1 MAASGWKA
9 HQKLDCVD
17 FFFLYIPAPFTQP
30 RRKEEQSSK
39 ERGYCYSLCV
49 LTLFHGFPCL
59 PPSSKFSFLASFHF
73 SLSLSLFIW
82 FTESQIH
89 LQGLSTVGQSS
100 GADWLGGG
108 GVWQLCPVDIPL
120 FPLVVKTNQFLEK
133 RIFFFFLLLF
143 IKEISNITHDD
154 PRRRARST
162 AMAAPTA
169 ALCSISAISG
179 IPP

>member
-9 HQKLDCVD
+9 HQKLDCVGL
-17 FFFLYIPAPFTQP
+17 FFSIFLPLSLNQ
-30 RRKEEQSSK
+30 
-39 ERGYCYSLCV
+39 RGKKNKALKREVTATLSLCV

-59 PPSSKFSFLASFHF
+59 PPIQQIQFFSFFF
-73 SLSLSLFIW
+73 ISLFFIW

-100 GADWLGGG
+100 GDWLGGG

-133 RIFFFFLLLF
+133 RGFLFSFLS
-143 IKEISNITHDD
+143 IIIYKRNI
-154 PRRRARST
+154 
-162 AMAAPTA
+162 
-169 ALCSISAISG
+169 
-179 IPP
+179 